1 MGVSLM
7 MIAQMCLTD
16 DDDGGWWYA
25 GDDICIVRN
34 MGVA

>member
-1 MGVSLM
+1 MT
-7 MIAQMCLTD
+7 IAQMCLTD

>member
-1 MGVSLM
+1 M
-7 MIAQMCLTD
+7 MIAQMCLTND
-16 DDDGGWWYA
+16 YVGGWWYA

>member
-1 MGVSLM
+1 M